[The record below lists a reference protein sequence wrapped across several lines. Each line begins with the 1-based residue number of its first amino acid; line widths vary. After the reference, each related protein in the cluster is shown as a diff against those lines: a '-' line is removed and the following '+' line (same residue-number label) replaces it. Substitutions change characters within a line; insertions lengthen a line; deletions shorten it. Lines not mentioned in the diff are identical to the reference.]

1 MPLMLAI
8 VLRRA
13 FASRHVDYFKR
24 SVIMQRIFAIAAIC
38 AIFHAPFQS
47 RGDDQPATLARLIL
61 RDEQQKQVLVNVRM
75 IEVSLTKMRE
85 AGLNYPELT
94 GSPLNNDDTK
104 SSADDHSHAPVL
116 LGIVKPS
123 HPLFAFLDDLQ
134 KKVLAKTI
142 AEPALITLVGRDACY
157 NSGGQLP
164 ILQQRVNG
172 NLSTE
177 FATFGTELT
186 LKSEAL
192 EGDRVRLTV
201 KPRFAELDKSLEV
214 SVGGRIVP
222 GLNVRECQASAELAS
237 GDTMVLRGMP
247 NKVVEHSSRH
257 GKVIESVVEKE
268 LLVLVTATLSDIP
281 TATRA
286 KPVADGAS
294 GYSSGAQQPVL
305 LARPTGSDAAGKF
318 QARTGDKK

>member
-1 MPLMLAI
+1 MTRAI
-8 VLRRA
+8 VCLS
-13 FASRHVDYFKR
+13 FILASV
-24 SVIMQRIFAIAAIC
+24 AAV
-38 AIFHAPFQS
+38 QS
-47 RGDDQPATLARLIL
+47 RGDDQPDQPATLARLIL
-61 RDEQQKQVLVNVRM
+61 RDKQQRQVLVKAR
-75 IEVSLTKMRE
+75 ILEVSLTKMRE
-85 AGLNYPELT
+85 MGLKYPEIAD
-94 GSPLNNDDTK
+94 SAQSNDDLK
-104 SSADDHSHAPVL
+104 PSSDDRSHKPEL
-116 LGIVKPS
+116 LGIVSPG

-134 KKVLAKTI
+134 KKSVAKTI
-142 AEPALITLVGRDACY
+142 AEPTLISLTGRDAY
-157 NSGGQLP
+157 FASGGQVP
-164 ILQQRVNG
+164 ILKQRVNG

-177 FATFGTELT
+177 FAKLGSEVT

-192 EGDRVRLTV
+192 GGDRVRLTV

-222 GLNVRECQASAELAS
+222 GLNVRECQASAELDS

-257 GKVIESVVEKE
+257 GKVIESMVEKE
-268 LLVLVTATLSDIP
+268 LLVLVTATLSDVP
-281 TATRA
+281 TATGA

-294 GYSSGAQQPVL
+294 GYSSGAQPVL